1 MLGILRIAWKLL
13 VNDRAK
19 FIALLIGNTFAV
31 FGMTFATSMFVG
43 VLFHSFATVTNIGA
57 SMWIMDPAVQTTANS
72 IGMPDYVLAAVRSM
86 PGVKYAVPLY
96 SGAALV
102 QLADGRYQAATVLGL
117 DDTTLFGRPE
127 LVAGQIDD
135 IFADNGFI
143 VVDDADY
150 PKLDSPRIGTDFQI
164 NANRAVIVGVAKVA
178 ASGLFGMPT
187 LYTTYSRA
195 IQYIPNSRYT
205 LMYLLVE
212 PQDDAVVESIKQ
224 GVAQLG
230 YLALTKREFMSR
242 IQNFYVYQTGMG
254 TNLLIMT
261 LISFIV
267 GLSISGQ
274 TFYTFILENLER
286 FGALKAIGAR
296 NRELVGVVLFQAT
309 VTALLGFGL
318 GIGLCASL
326 IALAKMRL
334 PDYFAMMTFA
344 NLGLSLVM
352 VLVIAAVSSYFGARR
367 VLRIEPFDVFRG

>member
-1 MLGILRIAWKLL
+1 
-13 VNDRAK
+13 
-19 FIALLIGNTFAV
+19 
-31 FGMTFATSMFVG
+31 
-43 VLFHSFATVTNIGA
+43 
-57 SMWIMDPAVQTTANS
+57 
-72 IGMPDYVLAAVRSM
+72 MPDYVLAAVRSM

-117 DDTTLFGRPE
+117 DDTTLLGRPE
-127 LVAGQIDD
+127 LVGGEIED

-150 PKLDSPRIGTDFQI
+150 QKLNSPSIGTDFQI
-164 NANRAVIVGVAKVA
+164 NDNRAVIVGIAKVA
-178 ASGLFGMPT
+178 ASGLFGLPT
-187 LYTTYSRA
+187 LYTTYNRA

-212 PQDDAVVESIKQ
+212 PQDDGVVESIKQ
-224 GVAQLG
+224 RVGRLG
-230 YLALTKREFMSR
+230 YLALTKEEFMSR

-309 VTALLGFGL
+309 VTALLGYGL

-326 IALAKMRL
+326 IALARLRL
-334 PDYFAMMTFA
+334 PDYFAMMTFG

>member
-57 SMWIMDPAVQTTANS
+57 SMWVMDPAVQTTANS

-127 LVAGQIDD
+127 LVAGHIED

-150 PKLDSPRIGTDFQI
+150 RKLDNPPIGTDFQI

-212 PQDDAVVESIKQ
+212 PQDGGVVESIKQ
-224 GVAQLG
+224 GVGQLG

-261 LISFIV
+261 VISFIV

-326 IALAKMRL
+326 IALARMRL

>member
-127 LVAGQIDD
+127 LVAGHIDD

-150 PKLDSPRIGTDFQI
+150 RKLDSPRIGTDFQI

-261 LISFIV
+261 MISFIV

-326 IALAKMRL
+326 IALARMRL